1 MTVELSALFGMD
13 YALDMVKDIHIG
25 DGVFLQEIK
34 TNRKVN
40 ELFQQVKATDED
52 DYRSL
57 VVREG
62 LEISG
67 RPYTHRF
74 YISLD
79 NESSFESTKVK
90 DARQFIM
97 RAIVLSRIIRP
108 LPIPL
113 HPTLILTVGDK
124 SYAEI
129 NIGFYGTAYVVR
141 RLPKETITADDA
153 DLMAQ

>member
-74 YISLD
+74 
-79 NESSFESTKVK
+79 
-90 DARQFIM
+90 
-97 RAIVLSRIIRP
+97 
-108 LPIPL
+108 
-113 HPTLILTVGDK
+113 
-124 SYAEI
+124 
-129 NIGFYGTAYVVR
+129 
-141 RLPKETITADDA
+141 
-153 DLMAQ
+153 